1 MKKILALLISLVLL
15 AGCIT
20 VVEQQESIEEVP
32 PAPVK
37 EIIVKETVTSPGIIE
52 EPEEPAEEQPVLS
65 PALAALKT
73 KADAKVKSYSFLD
86 APPPDNLGRDT
97 WYIKGHKIRIM
108 RFIGEYFNPESH
120 YDNIYLDAKEK
131 TAYGYCESEEEG
143 ICPIRNKR
151 FILDYNELMVQ
162 TPYQIVKSI
171 PYGEIITSELLWDRM
186 YQVASYLKE
195 GIKYKIWIDS
205 FSGLAARVEKY
216 NPDDELIDRH
226 DFRKIQINNVED
238 ATVEP
243 PKF

>member
-1 MKKILALLISLVLL
+1 MKKFLALLISLALL

-20 VVEQQESIEEVP
+20 VVEQQESIKEVP

-37 EIIVKETVTSPGIIE
+37 EIAVKETVTSPSMAE
-52 EPEEPAEEQPVLS
+52 EPEKNAEEPRALS

-86 APPPDNLGRDT
+86 SPPPANLGRDM
-97 WYIKGHKIRIM
+97 WYVKGHKIRIV

-120 YDNIYLDAKEK
+120 YDIIYLNAKEK

-143 ICPIRNKR
+143 VCPVRNKR
-151 FILDYNELMVQ
+151 FILDYNEVMLQ
-162 TPYQIVKSI
+162 TPYQVVKSI

-186 YQVASYLKE
+186 YQVASYVKE
-195 GIKYKIWIDS
+195 GVRYKIWIDS
-205 FSGLAARVEKY
+205 FSGLAARIERY
-216 NPDDELIDRH
+216 NQDNELIDRH
-226 DFRKIQINNVED
+226 DFRKIQINNVQD